1 MYWSWPDPLNPSKWQ
16 FLGHISNS
24 KPSAIFKIS
33 QLKKLHELET
43 HETVMQFGGAAE
55 QSHIAQIGISIETES
70 TIAQQTPATTG
81 DTPTTLYS
89 FGQKMLESFVNFASS
104 FSVTQ
109 AQMVP
114 NNETYVPLS
123 TLTTWFQNFERRLV
137 SNPNFWK

>member
-1 MYWSWPDPLNPSKWQ
+1 MYWSWPDPNNGNPSKWQ

-43 HETVMQFGGAAE
+43 HETMQFGGSAS
-55 QSHIAQIGISIETES
+55 QIARIGISIETEA
-70 TIAQQTPATTG
+70 TIAEQTPATNG
-81 DTPTTLYS
+81 DPPTVYS
-89 FGQKMLESFVNFASS
+89 FGQKMLENFVNFASS
-104 FSVTQ
+104 FSITQ
-109 AQMVP
+109 AQMVSNP
-114 NNETYVPLS
+114 TETYVPLS